1 MMAKSKT
8 RSESMY
14 GTPSLPLSK
23 KEGDDLSYYI
33 LMTII
38 IFALAGGIIIVG
50 GMLRFTL
57 AMFILFLIGF
67 NLVYWSVEK
76 TEKSDIWERVG
87 ELDEEVNLRL
97 KESSSFF
104 RRAYKGME
112 LSQGYLEKRV
122 VDLFKEKLKDNRNL
136 SENDV
141 IELLN
146 EPDEFRELVDD
157 EIISDFILFKENRD
171 EDGFIDDQSNKK
183 ERLKGEDYERWVSTL
198 LKRIEGWE

>member
-1 MMAKSKT
+1 MPKST
-8 RSESMY
+8 PHSESMF
-14 GTPSLPLSK
+14 GTEPRYLPKSE
-23 KEGDDLSYYI
+23 EGDRLYYL
-33 LMTII
+33 LMGLIVVGLI
-38 IFALAGGIIIVG
+38 AGIVLVG
-50 GMLRFTL
+50 GMVRFTMAIL
-57 AMFILFLIGF
+57 ILFLIGF
-67 NLVYWSVEK
+67 NLIYWVVGD
-76 TEKSDIWERVG
+76 TENSDIWKREV
-87 ELDEEVNLRL
+87 EYHEEVNLKLRG
-97 KESSSFF
+97 SSELVQ
-104 RRAYKGME
+104 RAFKGME

-171 EDGFIDDQSNKK
+171 EDGSIDDQSNKK

>member
-1 MMAKSKT
+1 MAKSKT